1 MISSDY
7 GRERLLG
14 NNVEP
19 EKFSLIDILLIFVII
34 ALLIN
39 VFVQTVWLSP
49 VKVEGP
55 SMRQTLQNEDWLFM
69 DKLKKPERG
78 DVVVFK
84 RSETVNYIKRI
95 IALPGD
101 EIYSED
107 GTVYIKIKGSESF
120 VEVNDEHS
128 YYSAGRPSGTYLNDD
143 LDDIPRT
150 VLGDGEM
157 YVMGDNRWGSKDS
170 RDPTVGKVE
179 ISTILGIVPDWAID
193 RKENLKGYFEFLEK
207 VNNFIDGLTGK
218 KEK

>member
-14 NNVEP
+14 KTP
-19 EKFSLIDILLIFVII
+19 DYEKFSLIDILLIFVIV

-49 VKVEGP
+49 VKVDGA
-55 SMRQTLQNEDWLFM
+55 SMMQTLQNEDWLFM

-101 EIYSED
+101 EIYSEN
-107 GTVYIKIKGSESF
+107 GTVYIKISGRDSF
-120 VEVNDEHS
+120 IEVNDEHS
-128 YYSAGRPSGTYLNDD
+128 YYSAGRPSGTYLNDN
-143 LDDIPRT
+143 LDDIPRI
-150 VLGDGEM
+150 VLGEGEM
-157 YVMGDNRWGSKDS
+157 FVMGDNRWGSKDS
-170 RDPTVGKVE
+170 RDPDVGQVQMSA
-179 ISTILGIVPDWAID
+179 IIGIVPEWSIEK
-193 RKENLKGYFEFLEK
+193 KENLKGYFEFLEK
-207 VNNFIDGLTGK
+207 VNKFIDEHTGRK
-218 KEK
+218 AK